1 MLWFQIQPSIWSW
14 ESSQPDLRKRHNT
27 DLRYPHVHIWHAF
40 NAVRHAS
47 SHTEFII
54 SVVTVALWVPSTN
67 ESFKCASVI
76 SRYNN
81 LGSVWTQNGETV
93 LQTSYKHRGY
103 FCLEVHTPQIGSCAS
118 HHCCH
123 AWILNCQ
130 IQLRCMAAMT
140 INTSYEISEV
150 FTRVEQQCHEQQS
163 EIFQQCFWFF
173 FFKWNSKDKFSLVF
187 AL

>member
-27 DLRYPHVHIWHAF
+27 DLRYPHVHVWHAF

-123 AWILNCQ
+123 ARILNCQ

-163 EIFQQCFWFF
+163 EIFHQCFWIFF
-173 FFKWNSKDKFSLVF
+173 
-187 AL
+187 